1 MLSGGEPTLH
11 PRLGELL
18 AELVAR
24 PITRILVNTN
34 GIRIAADDALLDLL
48 TEHRERVEV
57 YLQYD
62 GVSAATHRFHRGAIW
77 AARKP
82 RPRSAC
88 PTARSSPRWS

>member
-1 MLSGGEPTLH
+1 DVLANVDQRLARENGRLDVLMLSGGEPTLH

-57 YLQYD
+57 YL
-62 GVSAATHRFHRGAIW
+62 
-77 AARKP
+77 
-82 RPRSAC
+82 
-88 PTARSSPRWS
+88 